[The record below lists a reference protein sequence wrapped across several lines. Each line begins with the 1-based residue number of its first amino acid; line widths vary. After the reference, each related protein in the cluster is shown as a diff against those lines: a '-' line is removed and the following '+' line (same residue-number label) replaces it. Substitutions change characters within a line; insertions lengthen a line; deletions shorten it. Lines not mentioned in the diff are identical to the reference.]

1 LNIYLVRHG
10 SAENKTKLNKDSDR
24 NLTDAGKDEI
34 KRTALNLKQL
44 VPNIDFIISSPFNR
58 AVQSAEIIKREFDLN
73 KELILDEKLSPGSG
87 TESLIEIA
95 NKLDAED
102 IVFVGHEPD
111 FSVHTSKLISNS
123 GIKIYFR
130 KGAVVSI
137 YFEGKVRLASGI
149 LEFLIPPI

>member
-58 AVQSAEIIKREFDLN
+58 AVQ
-73 KELILDEKLSPGSG
+73 
-87 TESLIEIA
+87 
-95 NKLDAED
+95 
-102 IVFVGHEPD
+102 
-111 FSVHTSKLISNS
+111 
-123 GIKIYFR
+123 
-130 KGAVVSI
+130 
-137 YFEGKVRLASGI
+137 
-149 LEFLIPPI
+149 